1 MGIET
6 ALFGS
11 TLLSSTAGASTV
23 GLLGAGGAFSLSAG
37 SLFSA
42 GTLGALSTGLSIFSG
57 LSSIAGGQQSYQESG
72 YQSELALQ
80 QAESRAI
87 EQERVSFREAKLEQE
102 HADDFRKR
110 QKVSFLA
117 SGVDLSGSPLL
128 VMEETRRK
136 GAENVNEILQSG
148 SAAANSARA
157 EGRVQASQ
165 LQSSGRRAF
174 ADGLSTGIG
183 TITSGLSKYA

>member
-6 ALFGS
+6 ALLGS
-11 TLLSSTAGASTV
+11 VVSAAGPTLPTV
-23 GLLGAGGAFSLSAG
+23 GLLGSGGAFSAITAL
-37 SLFSA
+37 
-42 GTLGALSTGLSIFSG
+42 GTLSKGLSIFSG
-57 LSSIAGGQQSYQESG
+57 LSSIVGGAASQAEAG
-72 YQSELALQ
+72 YQSELAIQ

-102 HADDFRKR
+102 QAEDFRKR
-110 QKVSFLA
+110 QKVAYLA

-128 VMEETRRK
+128 VMEETRRR

-148 SAAANSARA
+148 SSASSAARA
-157 EGRVQASQ
+157 EGRIQASQ
-165 LQSSGRRAF
+165 LKSSGRRAF

-183 TITSGLSKYA
+183 TIGNSLLNG